1 MLLVGGEEGAAE
13 AAAQAAQRGSGVEGC
28 LGVLSLAEL
37 EAPEGA
43 EELAS
48 ALAEWREGCEG
59 AGAETMPAD
68 LLVQLV
74 AAHTVLLEE
83 QAQAQAQ
90 AEAESRAE
98 AEAQA
103 AAEEGADA
111 QAGGEVEAEAEA
123 VAAEDNEG
131 GDAVE
136 GEAAFD
142 EPTPGFL
149 YLVDGLGTGADAGDR
164 TIELVEAG
172 LPLVAVVWAH
182 KLIEV
187 PDPEAEAEGDEAAE
201 NGAPTEPLGRV
212 ALESIRALGAWDDVL
227 SRIAAVEHTIS
238 GAEAAGEGAEAEGC
252 AMLEHTVKAVL
263 AARTAYSAWEQG
275 ATVFDVPT
283 AGACDLQL
291 FRKLLEGVSPSLQT
305 IPVFVHCLVEQVV
318 RSSESNELT
327 SLPEESPE
335 ARKSSILEILDGAF
349 SSVTLEDAGNVAERE
364 SDDVKVTYEATGKPV
379 VSTGGSKFLDVDAAE
394 KAIAQL
400 ETPDAVGTGRRGMPD
415 VPTLPASIK
424 GTQQTLLA
432 SLCGDVGLDSVNRYH
447 LLDFARQA
455 LPAEVEKVHGV
466 EVVSRRHVEAL
477 EPAVLSE
484 RLKRAKDDYLDRQA
498 KYYPEE
504 DAVVVACYAG
514 TEQHQ
519 FDQAFPAAHSLSTY
533 TTACLQDGGKAPEL
547 PSRLYGLSSGVGAT
561 ESNRYFYLSN
571 GSAAR
576 VDTKGG
582 VHVRQKGNT
591 FTLGPD
597 GSLRGELS
605 DGSFLSVK
613 ARSEDD
619 AESQMSSMAFVI
631 PEGMRVEFS
640 SNGSVSALPCKTLR
654 DGEVSR
660 CVIPGGTVLKHD
672 AGGGGP
678 FIMFADGSTMHK
690 ADGQLSEPDGAPIAS
705 WFGVTKAG
713 RRWERPVKF
722 PEVPQEEPEESP
734 QDDAET
740 PVANDEEVAA
750 AEEVGDDSGE
760 APVEPASAEDEC
772 AGEAPEDVPLP
783 EPIALDTVSAATVVD
798 PDTRAKVTTR
808 VDMVMIV
815 DYEDGATIVTHAD
828 GTRVVSDDRQ
838 GTWKVESEGY
848 LPIQGSEGKIQ
859 VGAASWEKDTGMSYA
874 LPEQGVLSFSG
885 DEVHYGQI
893 KFSLKKRAVEW
904 LDADGELELTLCCAK
919 DDDSRGLQGD
929 AAGEESA
936 EGEGDAGS
944 ETEDTGAEQE
954 SAGAEDAEEG
964 AEQEGS
970 AGVDTEPANEDTE
983 DSSAEAKADSEDMA
997 EVEEEVTFACVSQ
1010 RPRIFIVYEDGHGYE
1025 YLSAEDFSEYAQMK
1039 GEDPNCS
1046 VSSEEV
1052 IGSGEKSMSHFFLTH
1067 QESRYLGV
1075 KALPVAPPVNVQQ
1088 SLPPFSL
1095 KTLQLPSTVHP
1106 PLPSQNSTGLTMP
1119 RIAAPQVLG
1128 EKYGLRG
1135 SKKNVAMRQILECPA
1150 FEDAKKIEE
1159 ILEDFRQI
1167 QDKQA
1172 STTPQSYKIE
1182 DVRSDQARADEA
1194 EVANMIATLRREKLS
1209 SLNAADGKQRGGAE
1223 CSGEAAFTKEKKPY
1237 PTEVDPY
1244 LGTPKRPSEGLTLNY
1259 FDCEEG
1265 IVALKSGLPVVTSEQ
1280 PQASNDLASAART
1293 SKAEETESAALPAA
1307 TGDLDSAAL
1316 FNFFMSG
1323 KAALGGN
1330 VNSEEIRACDLE
1342 NLIRGNLG
1350 FVELVK
1356 QNGRGAELDSL
1367 VLDLGTDPEQSIHVS
1382 HFTASIL
1389 GSPFEVSALEQA
1401 SSKSEGGDENHEVY
1415 GDGVAV
1421 GGNPEDSLQDSWD
1434 HSFETNN
1441 QSLGYSTGRSTALNI
1456 YGKPRPPPSN
1466 IPKVHRMET
1475 AASEPNHRYI
1485 EVEAG
1490 ARRHVKLSSTRNLG
1504 GATGY
1509 KRQFTLSPAS
1519 IHFSSVKVGQS
1530 RTKTALLT
1538 NVSPELGRFKVKRP
1552 EAPFSVTYTPGFVVA
1567 GMKQKLHITFSATE
1581 EGEFQDEILIETE
1594 FNIFYLPVSGQ
1605 VISPSTLSQE
1615 PSLAGSFAAPATEET
1630 PSEPVPPKFNDR
1642 IDLDENKKLSEI
1654 VQK

>member
-28 LGVLSLAEL
+28 LGVLSLADL

-43 EELAS
+43 DELAS

-59 AGAETMPAD
+59 ARTETMPAD

-103 AAEEGADA
+103 AAEAGAEA
-111 QAGGEVEAEAEA
+111 RAGSEVEAEAEA
-123 VAAEDNEG
+123 VAAPDENEEG
-131 GDAVE
+131 GAVE
-136 GEAAFD
+136 VEAAFD

-149 YLVDGLGTGADAGDR
+149 YLVGGLGTGAGAGHR
-164 TIELVEAG
+164 TIELVQAG

-187 PDPEAEAEGDEAAE
+187 PDPEAEAQSDEAE
-201 NGAPTEPLGRV
+201 NEAPTEPQGSV
-212 ALESIRALGAWDDVL
+212 ALESIRTLGGWGDVL
-227 SRIAAVEHTIS
+227 SRVAAVEHTILS
-238 GAEAAGEGAEAEGC
+238 AEAAGEGPEAEGC
-252 AMLEHTVKAVL
+252 ALLEHTVKAVL
-263 AARTAYSAWEQG
+263 AARTAYCAWEEG

-283 AGACDLQL
+283 AGTCDLQL

-305 IPVFVHCLVEQVV
+305 IPVIVHCLVEQVV
-318 RSSESNELT
+318 RSSESNEVTTLQ
-327 SLPEESPE
+327 EESPE
-335 ARKSSILEILDGAF
+335 ARKSNILEILDDAF

-364 SDDVKVTYEATGKPV
+364 SDDVKVAYEATGKPV

-415 VPTLPASIK
+415 APALPASIK

-447 LLDFARQA
+447 LLDFARQG
-455 LPAEVEKVHGV
+455 LPAEVEKMHGA
-466 EVVSRRHVEAL
+466 EVISRRHVEAL
-477 EPAVLSE
+477 DPAVLSE
-484 RLKRAKDDYLDRQA
+484 RLVRAKDDYLDRQA

-504 DAVVVACYAG
+504 DAVVIACYAG

-519 FDQAFPAAHSLSTY
+519 FDEAFPAAPSLSTY
-533 TTACLQDGGKAPEL
+533 TTACLQTEGGAPEL
-547 PSRLYGLSSGVGAT
+547 PSRLYGLASDVGVT
-561 ESNRYFYLSN
+561 ESNRYFYPSN

-576 VDTKGG
+576 VDTKGE
-582 VHVRQKGNT
+582 VHIRQKGNT

-619 AESQMSSMAFVI
+619 AESQKSNMAFVI
-631 PEGMRVEFS
+631 PEGMRVELS
-640 SNGSVSALPCKTLR
+640 SDGRVSALPAETLR

-690 ADGQLSEPDGAPIAS
+690 ADGQLSEPDGAPIPS

-713 RRWERPVKF
+713 RRWETPLKF

-734 QDDAET
+734 QDDTET
-740 PVANDEEVAA
+740 PVANEEAA
-750 AEEVGDDSGE
+750 AEEGGDDSGE
-760 APVEPASAEDEC
+760 DPVEPASTEDEC
-772 AGEAPEDVPLP
+772 ADEALKDAPLP
-783 EPIALDTVSAATVVD
+783 QPIALDTVSAATVID

-815 DYEDGATIVTHAD
+815 DYEDGVTIVTHAD

-893 KFSLKKRAVEW
+893 KFSLKERAVEW
-904 LDADGELELTLCCAK
+904 FDADGELELTLCCAK
-919 DDDSRGLQGD
+919 DGDSGDIQGD

-936 EGEGDAGS
+936 EGEDGIGA
-944 ETEDTGAEQE
+944 EDTGAEQE
-954 SAGAEDAEEG
+954 AAGAGDAEEG
-964 AEQEGS
+964 TEQEGS
-970 AGVDTEPANEDTE
+970 AGVDTENAKEETE
-983 DSSAEAKADSEDMA
+983 DSSAEAKADSDDAA
-997 EVEEEVTFACVSQ
+997 EVEEEVPFACVSQ

-1025 YLSAEDFSEYAQMK
+1025 YLSAEDFSDYVQMK

-1046 VSSEEV
+1046 LSSEEV
-1052 IGSGEKSMSHFFLTH
+1052 IGSGEKSVSHFFLTH

-1095 KTLQLPSTVHP
+1095 KTLQLPSTVQ
-1106 PLPSQNSTGLTMP
+1106 PSQNSTDLTMP
-1119 RIAAPQVLG
+1119 RIAAPQDLG
-1128 EKYGLRG
+1128 EKDGQRG

-1150 FEDAKKIEE
+1150 FEDTKKIEN
-1159 ILEDFRQI
+1159 ILEEFRQI

-1182 DVRSDQARADEA
+1182 DVRSDQARADEV
-1194 EVANMIATLRREKLS
+1194 EVANMIATLRREKLA

-1244 LGTPKRPSEGLTLNY
+1244 LGTPKRPSEGKTLNY

-1280 PQASNDLASAART
+1280 PQASNDMASAART
-1293 SKAEETESAALPAA
+1293 SKAEETESTALPAA
-1307 TGDLDSAAL
+1307 TGDLDYPSL

-1367 VLDLGTDPEQSIHVS
+1367 ILDLGTDPEQSIHLS
-1382 HFTASIL
+1382 HFAASIL
-1389 GSPFEVSALEQA
+1389 GSPLEVSALDQA
-1401 SSKSEGGDENHEVY
+1401 SSKPDGGVESHEVY

-1421 GGNPEDSLQDSWD
+1421 GSNPEDYLQDWD
-1434 HSFETNN
+1434 QSFETDN
-1441 QSLGYSTGRSTALNI
+1441 QSQTYSMGRSTALNI

-1519 IHFSSVKVGQS
+1519 IHFRSVKVGQS

-1567 GMKQKLHITFSATE
+1567 GMKQKLHITFSGTE

-1594 FNIFYLPVSGQ
+1594 FNIFYLPVSGE
-1605 VISPSTLSQE
+1605 VISSSALSQE
-1615 PSLAGSFAAPATEET
+1615 PSLAGSFAASGTEET
-1630 PSEPVPPKFNDR
+1630 PSEPVPPKFDD
-1642 IDLDENKKLSEI
+1642 IDLDENKNLSEI
-1654 VQK
+1654 IQK

>member
-28 LGVLSLAEL
+28 LGVLSLADL

-43 EELAS
+43 DELAS

-59 AGAETMPAD
+59 ARTETMPAD

-103 AAEEGADA
+103 AAEAGAEA
-111 QAGGEVEAEAEA
+111 RAGSEVEAEAEA
-123 VAAEDNEG
+123 VAAPDENEEG
-131 GDAVE
+131 GAVE
-136 GEAAFD
+136 VEAAFD

-149 YLVDGLGTGADAGDR
+149 YLVGGLGTGAGAGHR
-164 TIELVEAG
+164 TIELVQAG

-187 PDPEAEAEGDEAAE
+187 PDPEAEAQSDEAE
-201 NGAPTEPLGRV
+201 NEAPTEPQGSV
-212 ALESIRALGAWDDVL
+212 ALESIRTLGGWGDVL
-227 SRIAAVEHTIS
+227 SRVAAVEHTILS
-238 GAEAAGEGAEAEGC
+238 AEAAGEGPEAEGC
-252 AMLEHTVKAVL
+252 ALLEHTVKAVL
-263 AARTAYSAWEQG
+263 AARTAYCAWEEG

-283 AGACDLQL
+283 AGTCDLQL

-305 IPVFVHCLVEQVV
+305 IPVIVHCLVEQVV
-318 RSSESNELT
+318 RSSESNEVTTLQ
-327 SLPEESPE
+327 EESPE
-335 ARKSSILEILDGAF
+335 ARKSNILEILDDAF

-364 SDDVKVTYEATGKPV
+364 SDDVKVAYEATGKPV

-415 VPTLPASIK
+415 APALPASIK

-447 LLDFARQA
+447 LLDFARQG
-455 LPAEVEKVHGV
+455 LPAEVEKMHGA
-466 EVVSRRHVEAL
+466 EVISRRHVEAL
-477 EPAVLSE
+477 DPAVLSE
-484 RLKRAKDDYLDRQA
+484 RLVRAKDDYLDRQA

-504 DAVVVACYAG
+504 DAVVIACYAG

-519 FDQAFPAAHSLSTY
+519 FDEAFPAAPSLSTY
-533 TTACLQDGGKAPEL
+533 TTACLQTEGGAPEL
-547 PSRLYGLSSGVGAT
+547 PSRLYGLASDVGVT
-561 ESNRYFYLSN
+561 ESNRYFYPSN

-576 VDTKGG
+576 VDTKGE
-582 VHVRQKGNT
+582 VHIRQKGNT

-619 AESQMSSMAFVI
+619 AESQKSNMAFVI
-631 PEGMRVEFS
+631 PEGMRVELS
-640 SNGSVSALPCKTLR
+640 SDGRVSALPAETLR

-690 ADGQLSEPDGAPIAS
+690 ADGQLSEPDGAPIPS

-713 RRWERPVKF
+713 RRWETPLKF

-734 QDDAET
+734 QDDTET
-740 PVANDEEVAA
+740 PVANEEAA
-750 AEEVGDDSGE
+750 AEEGGDDSGE
-760 APVEPASAEDEC
+760 DPVEPASTEDEC
-772 AGEAPEDVPLP
+772 ADEALKDAPLP
-783 EPIALDTVSAATVVD
+783 QPIALDTVSAATVID

-815 DYEDGATIVTHAD
+815 DYEDGVTIVTHAD

-893 KFSLKKRAVEW
+893 KFSLKERAVEW
-904 LDADGELELTLCCAK
+904 FDADGELELTLCCAK
-919 DDDSRGLQGD
+919 DGDSGDIQGD

-936 EGEGDAGS
+936 EGEDGIGA
-944 ETEDTGAEQE
+944 EDTGAEQE
-954 SAGAEDAEEG
+954 AAGAGDAEEG
-964 AEQEGS
+964 TEQEGS
-970 AGVDTEPANEDTE
+970 AGVDTENAKEETE
-983 DSSAEAKADSEDMA
+983 DSSAEAKADSDDAA
-997 EVEEEVTFACVSQ
+997 EVEEEVPFACVSQ

-1025 YLSAEDFSEYAQMK
+1025 YLSAEDFSDYVQMK

-1046 VSSEEV
+1046 LSSEEV
-1052 IGSGEKSMSHFFLTH
+1052 IGSGEKSVSHFFLTH
-1067 QESRYLGV
+1067 QEPRYLGV
-1075 KALPVAPPVNVQQ
+1075 KTLPVAPPVNVQQ

-1095 KTLQLPSTVHP
+1095 KTLQLPSTVQ
-1106 PLPSQNSTGLTMP
+1106 PSQNSTDLTMP
-1119 RIAAPQVLG
+1119 RIAAPQDLG
-1128 EKYGLRG
+1128 EKDGQRG

-1150 FEDAKKIEE
+1150 FEDTKKIEN
-1159 ILEDFRQI
+1159 ILEEFRQI

-1182 DVRSDQARADEA
+1182 DVRSDQARADEV
-1194 EVANMIATLRREKLS
+1194 EVANMIATLRREKLA

-1244 LGTPKRPSEGLTLNY
+1244 LGTPKRPSEGKTLNY

-1280 PQASNDLASAART
+1280 PQASNDMASAART
-1293 SKAEETESAALPAA
+1293 SKAEETESTALPAA
-1307 TGDLDSAAL
+1307 TGDLDYPSL

-1367 VLDLGTDPEQSIHVS
+1367 ILDLGTDPEQSIHLS
-1382 HFTASIL
+1382 HFAASIL
-1389 GSPFEVSALEQA
+1389 GSPLEVSALDQA
-1401 SSKSEGGDENHEVY
+1401 SSKPDGGVESHEVY

-1421 GGNPEDSLQDSWD
+1421 GSNPEDYLQDWD
-1434 HSFETNN
+1434 QSFETDN
-1441 QSLGYSTGRSTALNI
+1441 QSQTYSMGRSTALNI

-1519 IHFSSVKVGQS
+1519 IHFRSVKVGQS

-1567 GMKQKLHITFSATE
+1567 GMKQKLHITFSGTE

-1594 FNIFYLPVSGQ
+1594 FNIFYLPVSGE
-1605 VISPSTLSQE
+1605 VISSSALSQE
-1615 PSLAGSFAAPATEET
+1615 PSLAGSFAASGTEET
-1630 PSEPVPPKFNDR
+1630 PSEPVPPKFDD
-1642 IDLDENKKLSEI
+1642 IDLDENKNLSEI
-1654 VQK
+1654 IQK

>member
-28 LGVLSLAEL
+28 LGVLSLADL

-43 EELAS
+43 DELAS

-59 AGAETMPAD
+59 AGTETMPAD

-103 AAEEGADA
+103 AAEAGAEA
-111 QAGGEVEAEAEA
+111 RAGSEVEAEAEA
-123 VAAEDNEG
+123 VAAPDENEEG
-131 GDAVE
+131 GAVE
-136 GEAAFD
+136 VEAAFD

-149 YLVDGLGTGADAGDR
+149 YLVGGLGTGAGAGHR
-164 TIELVEAG
+164 TIELVQAG

-187 PDPEAEAEGDEAAE
+187 PDPEAEAQSDEAE
-201 NGAPTEPLGRV
+201 NEAPTEPQGSV
-212 ALESIRALGAWDDVL
+212 ALESIRTLGGWGDVL
-227 SRIAAVEHTIS
+227 SRVAAVEHTILS
-238 GAEAAGEGAEAEGC
+238 AEAAGEGPEAEGC
-252 AMLEHTVKAVL
+252 ALLEHTVKAVL
-263 AARTAYSAWEQG
+263 AARTAYCAWEEG

-283 AGACDLQL
+283 AGTCDLQL

-305 IPVFVHCLVEQVV
+305 IPVIVHCLVEQVV
-318 RSSESNELT
+318 RSSESNEVTTLQ
-327 SLPEESPE
+327 EESPE
-335 ARKSSILEILDGAF
+335 ARKSNILEILDDAF

-364 SDDVKVTYEATGKPV
+364 SDDVKVAYEATGKPV

-415 VPTLPASIK
+415 APALPASIK

-447 LLDFARQA
+447 LLDFARQG
-455 LPAEVEKVHGV
+455 LPAEVEKMHGA
-466 EVVSRRHVEAL
+466 EVISRRHVEAL
-477 EPAVLSE
+477 DPAVLSE
-484 RLKRAKDDYLDRQA
+484 RLVRAKDDYLDRQA

-504 DAVVVACYAG
+504 DAVVIACYAG

-519 FDQAFPAAHSLSTY
+519 FDEAFPAAPSLSTY
-533 TTACLQDGGKAPEL
+533 TTACLQTEGGAPEL
-547 PSRLYGLSSGVGAT
+547 PSRLYGLASDVGVT
-561 ESNRYFYLSN
+561 ESNRYFYPSN

-576 VDTKGG
+576 VDTKGE
-582 VHVRQKGNT
+582 VHIRQKGNT

-619 AESQMSSMAFVI
+619 AESQKSNMAFVI
-631 PEGMRVEFS
+631 PEGMRVELS
-640 SNGSVSALPCKTLR
+640 SDGRVSALPAETLR

-690 ADGQLSEPDGAPIAS
+690 ADGQLSEPDGAPIPS

-713 RRWERPVKF
+713 RRWETPLKF

-734 QDDAET
+734 QDDTET
-740 PVANDEEVAA
+740 PVANEEAA
-750 AEEVGDDSGE
+750 AEEGGDDSGE
-760 APVEPASAEDEC
+760 DPVEPASTEDEC
-772 AGEAPEDVPLP
+772 ADEALKDAPLP
-783 EPIALDTVSAATVVD
+783 QPIALDTVSAATVID

-815 DYEDGATIVTHAD
+815 DYEDGVTIVTHAD

-893 KFSLKKRAVEW
+893 KFSLKERAVEW
-904 LDADGELELTLCCAK
+904 FDADGELELTLCCAK
-919 DDDSRGLQGD
+919 DGDSGDIQGD

-936 EGEGDAGS
+936 EGEDGIGA
-944 ETEDTGAEQE
+944 EDTGAEQE
-954 SAGAEDAEEG
+954 AAGAGDAEEG
-964 AEQEGS
+964 TEQEGS
-970 AGVDTEPANEDTE
+970 AGVDTENAKEETE
-983 DSSAEAKADSEDMA
+983 DSSAEAKADSDDAA
-997 EVEEEVTFACVSQ
+997 EVEEEVPFACVSQ

-1025 YLSAEDFSEYAQMK
+1025 YLSAEDFSDYVQMK

-1046 VSSEEV
+1046 LSSEEV
-1052 IGSGEKSMSHFFLTH
+1052 IGSGEKSVSHFFLTY

-1095 KTLQLPSTVHP
+1095 KTLQLPSTVQ
-1106 PLPSQNSTGLTMP
+1106 PSQNSTDLTMP
-1119 RIAAPQVLG
+1119 RIAAPQDLG
-1128 EKYGLRG
+1128 EKDGQRG

-1150 FEDAKKIEE
+1150 FEDTKKIEN
-1159 ILEDFRQI
+1159 ILEEFRQI

-1182 DVRSDQARADEA
+1182 DVRSDQARADEV
-1194 EVANMIATLRREKLS
+1194 EVANMIATLRREKLA

-1244 LGTPKRPSEGLTLNY
+1244 LGTPKRPSEGKTLNY

-1280 PQASNDLASAART
+1280 PQASNDMASAART
-1293 SKAEETESAALPAA
+1293 SKAEETESTALPAA
-1307 TGDLDSAAL
+1307 TGDLDYPSL

-1367 VLDLGTDPEQSIHVS
+1367 ILDLGTDPEQSIHLS
-1382 HFTASIL
+1382 HFAASIL
-1389 GSPFEVSALEQA
+1389 GSPLEVSALDQA
-1401 SSKSEGGDENHEVY
+1401 SSKPDGGVESHEVY

-1421 GGNPEDSLQDSWD
+1421 GSNPEDYLQDWD
-1434 HSFETNN
+1434 QSFETDN
-1441 QSLGYSTGRSTALNI
+1441 QSQTYSMGRSTALNI

-1519 IHFSSVKVGQS
+1519 IHFRSVKVGQS

-1567 GMKQKLHITFSATE
+1567 GMKQKLHITFSGTE

-1594 FNIFYLPVSGQ
+1594 FNIFYLPVSGE
-1605 VISPSTLSQE
+1605 VISSSALSQE
-1615 PSLAGSFAAPATEET
+1615 PSLAGSFAASGTEET
-1630 PSEPVPPKFNDR
+1630 PSEPVPPKFDD
-1642 IDLDENKKLSEI
+1642 IDLDENKNLSEI
-1654 VQK
+1654 IQK

>member
-28 LGVLSLAEL
+28 LGVLSLADL

-43 EELAS
+43 DELAS

-59 AGAETMPAD
+59 AGTETMPAD

-103 AAEEGADA
+103 AAEAGAEA
-111 QAGGEVEAEAEA
+111 RAGSEVEAEAEA
-123 VAAEDNEG
+123 VAAPDENEEG
-131 GDAVE
+131 GAVE
-136 GEAAFD
+136 VEAAFD

-149 YLVDGLGTGADAGDR
+149 YLVGGLGTGAGAGHR
-164 TIELVEAG
+164 TIELVQAG

-187 PDPEAEAEGDEAAE
+187 PDPEAEAQSDEAE
-201 NGAPTEPLGRV
+201 NEAPTEPQGSV
-212 ALESIRALGAWDDVL
+212 ALESIRTLGGWGDVL
-227 SRIAAVEHTIS
+227 SRVAAVEHTILS
-238 GAEAAGEGAEAEGC
+238 AEAAGEGPEAEGC
-252 AMLEHTVKAVL
+252 ALLEHTVKAVL
-263 AARTAYSAWEQG
+263 AARTAYCAWEEG

-283 AGACDLQL
+283 AGTCDLQL

-305 IPVFVHCLVEQVV
+305 IPVIVHCLVEQVV
-318 RSSESNELT
+318 RSSESNEVTTLQ
-327 SLPEESPE
+327 EESPE
-335 ARKSSILEILDGAF
+335 ARKSNILEILDDAF

-364 SDDVKVTYEATGKPV
+364 SDDVKVAYEATGKPV

-415 VPTLPASIK
+415 APALPASIK

-447 LLDFARQA
+447 LLDFARQG
-455 LPAEVEKVHGV
+455 LPAEVEKMHGA
-466 EVVSRRHVEAL
+466 EVISRRHVEAL
-477 EPAVLSE
+477 DPAVLSE
-484 RLKRAKDDYLDRQA
+484 RLVRAKDDYLDRQA

-504 DAVVVACYAG
+504 DAVVIACYAG

-519 FDQAFPAAHSLSTY
+519 FDEAFPAAPSLSTY
-533 TTACLQDGGKAPEL
+533 TTACLQTEGGAPEL
-547 PSRLYGLSSGVGAT
+547 PSRLYGLASDVGVT
-561 ESNRYFYLSN
+561 ESNRYFYPSN

-576 VDTKGG
+576 VDTKGE
-582 VHVRQKGNT
+582 VHIRQKGNT

-619 AESQMSSMAFVI
+619 AESQKSNMAFVI
-631 PEGMRVEFS
+631 PEGMRVELS
-640 SNGSVSALPCKTLR
+640 SDGRVSALPAETLR

-690 ADGQLSEPDGAPIAS
+690 ADGQLSEPDGAPIPS

-713 RRWERPVKF
+713 RRWETPLKF

-734 QDDAET
+734 QDDTET
-740 PVANDEEVAA
+740 PVANEEAA
-750 AEEVGDDSGE
+750 AEEGGDDSGE
-760 APVEPASAEDEC
+760 DPVEPASTEDEC
-772 AGEAPEDVPLP
+772 ADEALKDAPLP
-783 EPIALDTVSAATVVD
+783 QPIALDTVSAATVID

-815 DYEDGATIVTHAD
+815 DYEDGVTIVTHAD

-893 KFSLKKRAVEW
+893 KFSLKERAVEW
-904 LDADGELELTLCCAK
+904 FDADGELELTLCCAK
-919 DDDSRGLQGD
+919 DGDSGDIQGD

-936 EGEGDAGS
+936 EGEDGIGA
-944 ETEDTGAEQE
+944 EDTGAEQE
-954 SAGAEDAEEG
+954 AAGAGDAEEG
-964 AEQEGS
+964 TEQEGS
-970 AGVDTEPANEDTE
+970 AGVDTENAKEETE
-983 DSSAEAKADSEDMA
+983 DSSAEAKADSDDAA
-997 EVEEEVTFACVSQ
+997 EVEEEVPFACVSQ

-1025 YLSAEDFSEYAQMK
+1025 YLSAEDFSDYVQMK

-1046 VSSEEV
+1046 LSSEEV
-1052 IGSGEKSMSHFFLTH
+1052 IGSGEKSVSHFFLTH

-1095 KTLQLPSTVHP
+1095 KTLQLPSTVQ
-1106 PLPSQNSTGLTMP
+1106 PSQNSTDLTMP
-1119 RIAAPQVLG
+1119 RIAAPQDLG
-1128 EKYGLRG
+1128 EKDGQRG

-1150 FEDAKKIEE
+1150 FEDTKKIEN
-1159 ILEDFRQI
+1159 ILEEFRQI

-1182 DVRSDQARADEA
+1182 DVRSDQARADEV
-1194 EVANMIATLRREKLS
+1194 EVANMIATLRREKLA

-1244 LGTPKRPSEGLTLNY
+1244 LGTPKRPSEGKTLNY

-1280 PQASNDLASAART
+1280 PQASNDMASAART
-1293 SKAEETESAALPAA
+1293 SKAEETESTALPAA
-1307 TGDLDSAAL
+1307 TGDLDYPSL

-1367 VLDLGTDPEQSIHVS
+1367 ILDLGTDPEQSIHLS
-1382 HFTASIL
+1382 HFAASIL
-1389 GSPFEVSALEQA
+1389 GSPLEVSALDQA
-1401 SSKSEGGDENHEVY
+1401 SSKPDGGVESHEVY

-1421 GGNPEDSLQDSWD
+1421 GSNPEDYLQDWD
-1434 HSFETNN
+1434 QSFETDN
-1441 QSLGYSTGRSTALNI
+1441 QSQTYSMGRSTALNI

-1519 IHFSSVKVGQS
+1519 IHFRSVKVGQS

-1567 GMKQKLHITFSATE
+1567 GMKQKLHITFSGTE

-1594 FNIFYLPVSGQ
+1594 FNIFYLPVSGE
-1605 VISPSTLSQE
+1605 VISSSALSQE
-1615 PSLAGSFAAPATEET
+1615 PSLAGSFAASGTEET
-1630 PSEPVPPKFNDR
+1630 PSEPVPPKFDD
-1642 IDLDENKKLSEI
+1642 IDLDENKNLSEI
-1654 VQK
+1654 IQK

>member
-1 MLLVGGEEGAAE
+1 M
-13 AAAQAAQRGSGVEGC
+13 GV
-28 LGVLSLAEL
+28 
-37 EAPEGA
+37 
-43 EELAS
+43 
-48 ALAEWREGCEG
+48 
-59 AGAETMPAD
+59 
-68 LLVQLV
+68 
-74 AAHTVLLEE
+74 
-83 QAQAQAQ
+83 
-90 AEAESRAE
+90 
-98 AEAQA
+98 
-103 AAEEGADA
+103 
-111 QAGGEVEAEAEA
+111 
-123 VAAEDNEG
+123 
-131 GDAVE
+131 
-136 GEAAFD
+136 
-142 EPTPGFL
+142 
-149 YLVDGLGTGADAGDR
+149 
-164 TIELVEAG
+164 
-172 LPLVAVVWAH
+172 
-182 KLIEV
+182 
-187 PDPEAEAEGDEAAE
+187 
-201 NGAPTEPLGRV
+201 
-212 ALESIRALGAWDDVL
+212 
-227 SRIAAVEHTIS
+227 
-238 GAEAAGEGAEAEGC
+238 
-252 AMLEHTVKAVL
+252 
-263 AARTAYSAWEQG
+263 
-275 ATVFDVPT
+275 
-283 AGACDLQL
+283 
-291 FRKLLEGVSPSLQT
+291 
-305 IPVFVHCLVEQVV
+305 
-318 RSSESNELT
+318 
-327 SLPEESPE
+327 
-335 ARKSSILEILDGAF
+335 
-349 SSVTLEDAGNVAERE
+349 
-364 SDDVKVTYEATGKPV
+364 
-379 VSTGGSKFLDVDAAE
+379 
-394 KAIAQL
+394 
-400 ETPDAVGTGRRGMPD
+400 
-415 VPTLPASIK
+415 
-424 GTQQTLLA
+424 
-432 SLCGDVGLDSVNRYH
+432 
-447 LLDFARQA
+447 
-455 LPAEVEKVHGV
+455 
-466 EVVSRRHVEAL
+466 
-477 EPAVLSE
+477 
-484 RLKRAKDDYLDRQA
+484 
-498 KYYPEE
+498 
-504 DAVVVACYAG
+504 
-514 TEQHQ
+514 
-519 FDQAFPAAHSLSTY
+519 
-533 TTACLQDGGKAPEL
+533 
-547 PSRLYGLSSGVGAT
+547 T
-561 ESNRYFYLSN
+561 ESNRYFYPSN

-576 VDTKGG
+576 VDTKGE

-591 FTLGPD
+591 FTLGLD

-619 AESQMSSMAFVI
+619 AESQKSNMAFVI
-631 PEGMRVEFS
+631 PEGMRVELS
-640 SNGSVSALPCKTLR
+640 SDGRVSALPTETLR

-690 ADGQLSEPDGAPIAS
+690 ADGQLSEPDGAPIPS

-713 RRWERPVKF
+713 RRWETPLKF
-722 PEVPQEEPEESP
+722 PEVPQMEPEESP
-734 QDDAET
+734 QDDTET
-740 PVANDEEVAA
+740 PVANEEAA
-750 AEEVGDDSGE
+750 AEEGGDDSGE
-760 APVEPASAEDEC
+760 GPVEPASTEDEC
-772 AGEAPEDVPLP
+772 VDEASEDAPLP
-783 EPIALDTVSAATVVD
+783 QPIALDTVSAATVVD

-815 DYEDGATIVTHAD
+815 DYEDGVTIVTHAD

-893 KFSLKKRAVEW
+893 KFSLRERAVEW
-904 LDADGELELTLCCAK
+904 LHADGELELTLCCAK
-919 DDDSRGLQGD
+919 DGDSGDIQGD
-929 AAGEESA
+929 AAGEETA
-936 EGEGDAGS
+936 EGEDGAGA
-944 ETEDTGAEQE
+944 ETEDTDAEQE
-954 SAGAEDAEEG
+954 AAGAGDAVEG
-964 AEQEGS
+964 TEQEGS
-970 AGVDTEPANEDTE
+970 AGVDSEHAKEETE
-983 DSSAEAKADSEDMA
+983 DSSAEAKADSEDVA
-997 EVEEEVTFACVSQ
+997 EVEEEVPFACVSQ

-1025 YLSAEDFSEYAQMK
+1025 YLSAEDFSDYVQMK

-1052 IGSGEKSMSHFFLTH
+1052 IGSGEKSVSHFFLTH

-1095 KTLQLPSTVHP
+1095 KTLQLPSTVQ
-1106 PLPSQNSTGLTMP
+1106 PSQNSTGLTMP
-1119 RIAAPQVLG
+1119 RIAAPQDLG
-1128 EKYGLRG
+1128 EKDGQRA
-1135 SKKNVAMRQILECPA
+1135 SKKNVALRQILECPA
-1150 FEDAKKIEE
+1150 FEDAKKIEN
-1159 ILEDFRQI
+1159 ILEEFRQI

-1182 DVRSDQARADEA
+1182 DVRSDQARADEV

-1244 LGTPKRPSEGLTLNY
+1244 LGTPKRPSEGKTLNY

-1307 TGDLDSAAL
+1307 TGDLDYPSL

-1350 FVELVK
+1350 FVKLVK

-1367 VLDLGTDPEQSIHVS
+1367 ILDLGTDPEQSIHLS
-1382 HFTASIL
+1382 HFAASIL
-1389 GSPFEVSALEQA
+1389 GSPLEVSALDQA
-1401 SSKSEGGDENHEVY
+1401 SSKPDGGVESHEVY
-1415 GDGVAV
+1415 GDGAAV
-1421 GGNPEDSLQDSWD
+1421 GSNPEDYLQDWD
-1434 HSFETNN
+1434 QSFETDN
-1441 QSLGYSTGRSTALNI
+1441 QCLSYSMGRSTALNI

-1504 GATGY
+1504 GAAGY

-1567 GMKQKLHITFSATE
+1567 GMKQKLHITFSGTE

-1594 FNIFYLPVSGQ
+1594 FNIFYLPVSGE
-1605 VISPSTLSQE
+1605 VISPSALSQE
-1615 PSLAGSFAAPATEET
+1615 PSLAGSFDAPGTEET
-1630 PSEPVPPKFNDR
+1630 PSEPVPPKFDD
-1642 IDLDENKKLSEI
+1642 IDLDENKNLSEI
-1654 VQK
+1654 IQK